1 MYEGIRDRIHITNA
15 TDKNHTEAVESTDQE
30 ERGMFVEHNGTEFEI
45 DSSISQSRK
54 CEADEVLD
62 DAFRIIKGKL
72 HTDPNLISG
81 AIKFA
86 ERVRGMSNSRLA
98 SALHCFGSD
107 KTSHSLKTS
116 KAAPRNAKRNKIKVQ
131 PEAVKRRK
139 TANGPGK
146 SKVKVITKK
155 SGAQFQITHRLR
167 AKVCTSSLRMCS
179 TMSLLQRRQ
188 DVQCLLSPKLVEESY
203 WQKRNTKKLM
213 CICICKQG
221 ICWTASYKRLNFLWS
236 ILQRRY
242 SVNLISHEFFPVC
255 GRFVAFLFNLKN
267 VIINTKQLVTVGTLF
282 YL

>member
-30 ERGMFVEHNGTEFEI
+30 ERGMFVEHNDTEFEI

-72 HTDPNLISG
+72 HTDPNLICG

-139 TANGPGK
+139 TANGSRQK
-146 SKVKVITKK
+146 QSKGNHQEIRSPIANNTQ
-155 SGAQFQITHRLR
+155 AQ
-167 AKVCTSSLRMCS
+167 
-179 TMSLLQRRQ
+179 
-188 DVQCLLSPKLVEESY
+188 
-203 WQKRNTKKLM
+203 
-213 CICICKQG
+213 G
-221 ICWTASYKRLNFLWS
+221 KRL
-236 ILQRRY
+236 
-242 SVNLISHEFFPVC
+242 HEF
-255 GRFVAFLFNLKN
+255 AKN
-267 VIINTKQLVTVGTLF
+267 VFNNEPVAKKAGRSMSTVTKIGRRKLLARTKH
-282 YL
+282 